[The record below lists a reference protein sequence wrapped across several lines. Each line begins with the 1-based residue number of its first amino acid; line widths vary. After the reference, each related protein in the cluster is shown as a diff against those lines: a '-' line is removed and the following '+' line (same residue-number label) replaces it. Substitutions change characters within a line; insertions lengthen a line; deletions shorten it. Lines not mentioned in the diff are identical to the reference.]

1 MAGARSTLWLAAAFF
16 LAGVFFDSPSLFVPG
31 VGLALL
37 AGGARLWVA
46 LAARGTRVERERGPA
61 SVVEDEPYPLR
72 IRIRRGLVPPRGEL
86 TDPLLDEPVPVQVSL
101 GGRVSQ
107 ISLPIRF
114 ERRGRRRLEPA
125 RLVVRDPL
133 GLYAREV
140 QSEGGGEL
148 LVLPRVEPVLAPSAG
163 GGGAG
168 DGDAAELGEGA
179 GVSALDSRAIDFEV
193 DGLRPYREGSPASR
207 IHWPAVARTGELI
220 ERRLVAGGDQ
230 TPLVYLDTQRP
241 DNEASLDMAVRAAA
255 SLCVHLARSEGGCT
269 LLSPG
274 DRRPLQIDSE
284 LRAWPV
290 AHARLALVEAGDA
303 TPSLATTRNIGAILW
318 VTGRGGRP
326 PRAGRGPTA
335 PISHLVSPSPLAG
348 LPVRFTVAGCHG
360 QSLSG
365 ASRRRA
371 APRRVAA

>member
-1 MAGARSTLWLAAAFF
+1 
-16 LAGVFFDSPSLFVPG
+16 
-31 VGLALL
+31 
-37 AGGARLWVA
+37 
-46 LAARGTRVERERGPA
+46 
-61 SVVEDEPYPLR
+61 
-72 IRIRRGLVPPRGEL
+72 
-86 TDPLLDEPVPVQVSL
+86 
-101 GGRVSQ
+101 
-107 ISLPIRF
+107 
-114 ERRGRRRLEPA
+114 
-125 RLVVRDPL
+125 
-133 GLYAREV
+133 
-140 QSEGGGEL
+140 
-148 LVLPRVEPVLAPSAG
+148 
-163 GGGAG
+163 
-168 DGDAAELGEGA
+168 
-179 GVSALDSRAIDFEV
+179 
-193 DGLRPYREGSPASR
+193 
-207 IHWPAVARTGELI
+207 
-220 ERRLVAGGDQ
+220 
-230 TPLVYLDTQRP
+230 
-241 DNEASLDMAVRAAA
+241 MAVRAAA